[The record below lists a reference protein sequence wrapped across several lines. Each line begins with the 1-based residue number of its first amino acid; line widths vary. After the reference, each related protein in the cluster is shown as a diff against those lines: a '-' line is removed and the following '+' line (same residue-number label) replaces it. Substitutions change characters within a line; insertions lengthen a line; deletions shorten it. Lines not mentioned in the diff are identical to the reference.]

1 MNNSRGL
8 STNQQ
13 ARLQENKQFFAGDF
27 NKWMA
32 LPVNQVKVL
41 QSVSGYL

>member
-8 STNQQ
+8 PTNQQ
-13 ARLQENKQFFAGDF
+13 ARLQENKQFFHGDF
-27 NKWMA
+27 NKWKA
-32 LPVNQVKVL
+32 LPVNLVKVF